1 MIYTYFLEIGLII
14 LFVKLFT
21 LVTHKIHIPKVLGA
35 LIVGVLLGP
44 AVLNVVHKSSF
55 IDILSNIAII
65 FIMFIAG
72 METRLKSFI
81 SGTKKFA
88 IIAVCGVIVPLIFGF
103 LFSKFYTSNIAE
115 NLFFG
120 IVITA
125 TSVSITI
132 EALMELKKMKTN
144 VGLAILG
151 AGVFDDI
158 IGIVFLTFVMN
169 SSSLTASTFILIA
182 AKIFLFFIVA
192 VAFGLLVHTLF
203 GALGKLVKNE
213 DVPIYA
219 ISYALIMAYVAEKFG
234 VSGIIGSYI
243 AGLVI
248 GTTPTA
254 NKTKKQIDTL
264 VNLFFSPIFFASIGL
279 NLTSLNFP
287 VSTWIFI
294 IGFATI
300 TILSKIIGN
309 GLGARLCGYKRKDAL
324 RIGIGMSTRGEVALI
339 MLEEAIETNL
349 INSEIFS
356 IILVSILLVNI
367 VSPILLNL
375 SFEKNKKEE
384 IVEQKNPS

>member
-21 LVTHKIHIPKVLGA
+21 LITNKIHIPKVLGA
-35 LIVGVLLGP
+35 LISGIILGP
-44 AVLNVVHKSSF
+44 AVCNIVHASAF

-88 IIAVCGVIVPLIFGF
+88 IIAICGVITPLIFGF
-103 LFSKFYTSNIAE
+103 LFSKFYTSDFSE

-120 IVITA
+120 TVITA

-132 EALMELKKMKTN
+132 EALIELKKMKTN

-151 AGVFDDI
+151 AGVFDDL
-158 IGIVFLTFVMN
+158 IGIVFLTFIMN
-169 SSSLTASTFILIA
+169 SSSLSPTTFILIA
-182 AKIFLFFIVA
+182 VKIFLFFIVA
-192 VAFGLLVHTLF
+192 VFCGLLVHTLF
-203 GALGKLVKNE
+203 GLLGKLLKND

-219 ISYALIMAYVAEKFG
+219 ISYALIMAFVAESFG

-248 GTTPTA
+248 GTTPNA
-254 NKTKKQIDTL
+254 NKTKKQVDTL

-279 NLTSLNFP
+279 NLKSLNFP
-287 VSTWIFI
+287 ASTWTFI
-294 IGFATI
+294 IGFAII
-300 TILSKIIGN
+300 TILSKVIGN
-309 GLGARLCGYKRKDAL
+309 GFGATLCGYKPKDAL

-339 MLEEAIETNL
+339 MLEEAIEINL
-349 INSEIFS
+349 IDSEIFS

-367 VSPILLNL
+367 IAPILLNL
-375 SFEKNKKEE
+375 SFEKNKKIEE
-384 IVEQKNPS
+384 KVEEKLA